1 MREYSPLVLLQALRR
16 FLFPARRTALR
27 ELLGELV
34 EAVRVEGY
42 HFSDILIALADY
54 AQIDSSIDE
63 DTEQT
68 RATVVTLL
76 QQAAQ
81 AAERPGREI
90 P

>member
-1 MREYSPLVLLQALRR
+1 MREYSPFVILQALRR
-16 FLFPARRTALR
+16 FLIPARRTALR
-27 ELLGELV
+27 NLLGELV
-34 EAVRVEGY
+34 EAARVEGY
-42 HFSDILIALADY
+42 HYSDILTALADY
-54 AQIDSSIDE
+54 AQIDSSFDP

-81 AAERPGREI
+81 AAETPGREI